1 MSIFRFRRFSVS
13 NDSSAM
19 KVNTDGVLL
28 GAAMTLL
35 PGDRTLLDIGT
46 GTGVIALMAAQRL
59 SDLLPPSCT
68 QLPKIDAI
76 DIDAASAAE
85 AEANFAASPWPGW
98 LSARHCPLSGY
109 TPAGS
114 IDLIFSNPPYFDN
127 SLRNPDRRES
137 AARHTDSLSWREIC
151 AFAAEHLTP
160 EGRLALILP
169 AECET
174 PLRRTAA
181 SFGLYPFRLLRV
193 RSTAAKAP
201 SRLLAEFSR
210 RREEL
215 REETLVLQEGPARTA
230 EFAALTKDFYL

>member
-1 MSIFRFRRFSVS
+1 MSVFRFRRFSVS

-109 TPAGS
+109 TPVGS

-181 SFGLYPFRLLRV
+181 SSSAFAPRPYTVSGG
-193 RSTAAKAP
+193 TAT
-201 SRLLAEFSR
+201 SR
-210 RREEL
+210 
-215 REETLVLQEGPARTA
+215 PARISSPA
-230 EFAALTKDFYL
+230 SASAAGETGSNRVCMIMTPWSK